1 MNRKKFKN
9 HVCLSVM
16 ALAGVALIL
25 IETKMISFD
34 SENELLARMFNM
46 IFSRAMGSAVFIA
59 AAVYFGY
66 RYMNPFRKPFWKSLL
81 VILPC
86 FAVVINN
93 FPIISF
99 VRGDA
104 VLNSPIEYVPIF
116 AMECFFVAL
125 FEEFAFRGVIFSVI
139 LEKRRKNSK
148 DVFTSILLTSIMFG
162 LIHILNIISGADP
175 VSVFLQIGYSFLIGG
190 MCSFVLIETKNIWF
204 CVILHA
210 IYNFGG
216 DFMPRLGTGTW
227 WDTPTVIITVL
238 LSIAVTVYVVVKIFK
253 FNTCDLEVIFY

>member
-1 MNRKKFKN
+1 MSRKKIKN
-9 HVCLSVM
+9 RICLSVM
-16 ALAGVALIL
+16 VLAGIALLL
-25 IETKMISFD
+25 IETKILSF
-34 SENELLARMFNM
+34 SFENELLARMFNM
-46 IFSRAMGSAVFIA
+46 IFSRAVGSTVFIA

-66 RYMNPFRKPFWKSLL
+66 RYMNPFRRPFWKSLL

-104 VLNSPIEYVPIF
+104 VLNSPLEYVLIF
-116 AMECFFVAL
+116 AAECFFVAL

-139 LEKRRKNSK
+139 LEKRRKNSG
-148 DVFTSILLTSIMFG
+148 DVFISILLTSVMFG
-162 LIHILNIISGADP
+162 LIHILNILSGSDP
-175 VSVFLQIGYSFLIGG
+175 MSVFLQIGYSFLIGG

-204 CVILHA
+204 CVIFHA
-210 IYNFGG
+210 VYNFGG
-216 DFMPRLGTGTW
+216 DFMPRLGMGTW

-238 LSIAVTVYVVVKIFK
+238 LSVAVTVYVVVKLLK
-253 FNTCDLEVIFY
+253 VDPRDLEVIFC